1 LSVETSTTV
10 WSAVTASP
18 TATRHSTTTP
28 SVTDSMSGRTMSTVP
43 PAGAAGASGA
53 ADPPS
58 DAAGASGSGAGA
70 SAAGASGPSP
80 LPPPP
85 PVRSSARSAPTAT
98 LSPGLATILV
108 TSPLA
113 GEGTSTSTLSVVT
126 SRRVS
131 PARTSSPSVT
141 RHSTTTPS
149 VTDSPSSGSTTWT
162 VCEDVV
168 DTTAP

>member
-1 LSVETSTTV
+1 
-10 WSAVTASP
+10 
-18 TATRHSTTTP
+18 
-28 SVTDSMSGRTMSTVP
+28 MSTVP
-43 PAGAAGASGA
+43 PAGAAGLRG
-53 ADPPS
+53 
-58 DAAGASGSGAGA
+58 GR
-70 SAAGASGPSP
+70 
-80 LPPPP
+80 P
-85 PVRSSARSAPTAT
+85 PVGRRRALRLGRRRLGGGRVRPSAVAAAATGAQLGQERPTAT

-126 SRRVS
+126 SRSVS

-149 VTDSPSSGSTTWT
+149 LTDSPSSGSTTWT
-162 VCEDVV
+162 VCEDAV